1 MIFINIE
8 GCDNVTVLITL
19 SYRDNTIN
27 GVTVVYAT
35 MINFWIFLCMSLSR
49 VLRVWCI
56 TAQINQWSVRERL

>member
-27 GVTVVYAT
+27 SVTVVYAT
-35 MINFWIFLCMSLSR
+35 N
-49 VLRVWCI
+49 
-56 TAQINQWSVRERL
+56 N